1 MIPLCVLCASC
12 AEFSYSNM
20 CVHKALQK
28 LKEHV
33 DLEHQCGYITMLNSN
48 NRHRRRPSDSTEC
61 RGNKSS
67 HVHFFF
73 YGCACEGAGWKACR
87 VELAVVHLPA
97 MAIIALMVQ
106 IG

>member
-1 MIPLCVLCASC
+1 MATSPCSTPTTGTAAGPATAQS
-12 AEFSYSNM
+12 AEVTRARTCTFFF
-20 CVHKALQK
+20 
-28 LKEHV
+28 
-33 DLEHQCGYITMLNSN
+33 
-48 NRHRRRPSDSTEC
+48 
-61 RGNKSS
+61 
-67 HVHFFF
+67 FFF